1 MCVHKV
7 CTLEFMI
14 CFEWARQIGST
25 MGSKY
30 VCYWEYILSHLTKNT
45 DMYTHETIIA
55 HNGIYGSPHESHVT
69 IRLFTSHVLLSRL
82 IGGVQ
87 RPPATIAIVEEKL
100 RYCRQ

>member
-1 MCVHKV
+1 
-7 CTLEFMI
+7 MI
-14 CFEWARQIGST
+14 NWPKERTVKCQIRSSLANGAY
-25 MGSKY
+25 K
-30 VCYWEYILSHLTKNT
+30 LTKNT

-55 HNGIYGSPHESHVT
+55 HNGIYGSPHERHVT